1 VFGILKNE
9 GESRSYTAGQVV
21 FADGDPSDGYMYSV
35 LDGEIELIKQGSVLE
50 TVGVGGVFGEMA
62 ILDHYPRSAT
72 AIAKT
77 TCRLAAIPENRFKT
91 LVAENPKFALGMLKL
106 LTERLRRTTFG

>member
-1 VFGILKNE
+1 MFAILKNE
-9 GESRSYTAGQVV
+9 GEAREYSAGDVV
-21 FADGDPSDGYMYSV
+21 FADGDSSNGYMYTV
-35 LDGEIELIKQGSVLE
+35 LSGEIELLKHGSVLE

-62 ILDHYPRSAT
+62 ILDHHPRSAT

-77 TCRLAAIPENRFKT
+77 RCRLGAIPESRFKA
-91 LVAENPKFALGMLKL
+91 LVGENPKFALGMLKL

>member
-1 VFGILKNE
+1 MFAILKNE
-9 GESRSYTAGQVV
+9 GEPKSFSAGDVV
-21 FADGDPSDGYMYSV
+21 FTDGDLSNGYMYTV
-35 LDGEIELIKQGSVLE
+35 LDGEIELLKQGSVLE

-62 ILDHYPRSAT
+62 ILDHEPRSAT

-77 TCRLAAIPENRFKT
+77 TCRLAAISEARFKA
-91 LVAENPKFALGMLKL
+91 LVAEHPKFALGMLKL

>member
-1 VFGILKNE
+1 MFAFLKSE
-9 GESRSYTAGQVV
+9 GEAREYAVGDVV
-21 FADGDPSDGYMYSV
+21 FADGDSSDGHMYTV
-35 LDGEIELIKQGSVLE
+35 LAGEVELLKHGSVLE

-62 ILDHYPRSAT
+62 ILDHQPRSAT

-77 TCRLAAIPENRFKT
+77 RCRLGAITEARFKA

>member
-1 VFGILKNE
+1 MFGSLRNE
-9 GESRSYTAGQVV
+9 GEVRTFEVGDVV
-21 FADGDPSDGYMYSV
+21 FADGDEQDGYMYSV
-35 LDGEIELIKQGSVLE
+35 LSGEVELLKQGSVLE

-62 ILDHYPRSAT
+62 LLDHVPRSAT

-77 TCRLAAIPENRFKT
+77 RCRLVAITEARFKA
-91 LVAENPKFALGMLKL
+91 LIAENPRFAMGMLRL

>member
-1 VFGILKNE
+1 MFAILKNE
-9 GESRSYTAGQVV
+9 GEKQSFSVGDVIFT
-21 FADGDPSDGYMYSV
+21 DGDANNGYMYTV
-35 LDGEIELIKQGSVLE
+35 LDGEIELLKQGSVLE

-62 ILDHYPRSAT
+62 ILDHEPRSAT

-77 TCRLAAIPENRFKT
+77 GCRLAAISEVRFKA
-91 LVAENPKFALGMLKL
+91 LVAEHPKFALGMMKL